1 MKHTE
6 TTSLPDRCAL
16 TDAVPTT
23 NVAMTVA
30 PSETNTAPNLA
41 IRLPS
46 EDRPPPPH
54 HYEPVTSI
62 GETDAITGT
71 GGLTTTRARIR
82 R

>member
-1 MKHTE
+1 MKHGDHLTAG
-6 TTSLPDRCAL
+6 AL
-16 TDAVPTT
+16 RVDGRRSTT
-23 NVAMTVA
+23 NVVMTVP